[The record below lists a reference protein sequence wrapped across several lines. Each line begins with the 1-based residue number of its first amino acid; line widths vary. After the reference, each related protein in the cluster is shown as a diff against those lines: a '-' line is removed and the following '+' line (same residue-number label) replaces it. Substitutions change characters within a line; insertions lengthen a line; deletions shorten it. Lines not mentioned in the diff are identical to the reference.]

1 MQASDGPG
9 GRAESSLMSSWKGL
23 ACQRALPWLW
33 ALTTR
38 KQAAVEAGGGSRAG
52 GMRAHSWRGR
62 PCMCTSQGGS
72 ATGSRLASGTCTVV
86 EVRGTEWIMGS
97 GEGLW
102 REKTDTRWLGSV
114 NMKTCGAKASE
125 VGRTSAGAGCAFLLP
140 PTQG

>member
-1 MQASDGPG
+1 MAVGSYHAQAG
-9 GRAESSLMSSWKGL
+9 GRGGWWWELGWRHAGPLLEGP
-23 ACQRALPWLW
+23 ALHVHIP
-33 ALTTR
+33 
-38 KQAAVEAGGGSRAG
+38 
-52 GMRAHSWRGR
+52 
-62 PCMCTSQGGS
+62 GGS

-125 VGRTSAGAGCAFLLP
+125 VGRTSAGAGCGFLLP